1 MSTPPRPGSSDDVDI
16 DHLIGHVMTTD
27 PAAGPAP
34 LTAKKDVVEMMIGKG
49 LRSAVAAMPN
59 AVVVMTNATAIAT
72 VVKGNMDVTVIETVT
87 VTGIVIVIVV
97 APDMMTGTETETAA
111 GTEAMIETET
121 VIVIVIAFPDETTPV
136 MVAVADGAD
145 MVALAAAAAV
155 VVMEMV
161 VGADG
166 GVFGSPNIR
175 RSPTPEGTIPIS
187 KRPRKYTA
195 WDVKPAGYANVL
207 SCYPDKPAP
216 APGGPVNGNGS
227 APGNM
232 SMNHSNFS
240 SHPPMNSNH
249 HWVNPNSQN
258 AQAQMAAQ
266 HGTQFQNSMGRDG
279 SFAAPGSLPP
289 IHFKP
294 AQGQS
299 GPVAQTQSFARQAR
313 RLYVGNILHTA
324 NEMNVAEF
332 FNAKMKELGLLARN
346 NEDGMAIS
354 ISENPVV
361 AVQVNHE
368 KNYAFVEFRNA
379 EEATHGMSFDGIIFQ
394 NQALKI
400 RRPKDYTGPDH
411 AGPTHIP
418 GVVST
423 NVPDSPNKI
432 FIGGL
437 PSYLTDD
444 QVMELL
450 KSFGELKSF
459 NLVKDTSSGGHVSKG
474 FAFCEYVDPD
484 LTDIACQG
492 LNGMELGDRYLVVQR
507 AQIGQNAKK
516 EKENNPDGQRA
527 NFNQF
532 NNFAGGQATAA
543 ASTVLAAVKTGEG
556 EKTRVLQMLNMVNQE
571 ELVDDQEYGEIL
583 EDIRDECGKYGKI
596 ENVRIPRPIKSEKGR
611 IDLKASESVEGLGKV
626 FVMFE
631 KVEEC
636 AAALL
641 AIAGRQF
648 AGRVIICAY
657 APEDAMIEGAKPEQ
671 PTKEDVEEETPA
683 EENPAQEQ
691 PAEEKSPEETLAEEE
706 TS

>member
-1 MSTPPRPGSSDDVDI
+1 M
-16 DHLIGHVMTTD
+16 
-27 PAAGPAP
+27 
-34 LTAKKDVVEMMIGKG
+34 
-49 LRSAVAAMPN
+49 
-59 AVVVMTNATAIAT
+59 MTN
-72 VVKGNMDVTVIETVT
+72 
-87 VTGIVIVIVV
+87 
-97 APDMMTGTETETAA
+97 GT
-111 GTEAMIETET
+111 
-121 VIVIVIAFPDETTPV
+121 FPIHPH
-136 MVAVADGAD
+136 
-145 MVALAAAAAV
+145 
-155 VVMEMV
+155 
-161 VGADG
+161 
-166 GVFGSPNIR
+166 
-175 RSPTPEGTIPIS
+175 
-187 KRPRKYTA
+187 
-195 WDVKPAGYANVL
+195 
-207 SCYPDKPAP
+207 
-216 APGGPVNGNGS
+216 
-227 APGNM
+227 
-232 SMNHSNFS
+232 MN
-240 SHPPMNSNH
+240 PNH
-249 HWVNPNSQN
+249 HWINPNQQN
-258 AQAQMAAQ
+258 LHAPGHMAMQ
-266 HGTQFQNSMGRDG
+266 HPNQFPMNPLGRDG
-279 SFAAPGSLPP
+279 NFAMPGSLPP

-324 NEMNVAEF
+324 NEQNVAEF
-332 FNAKMKELGLLARN
+332 FNAKMKELGLLCRKNDEGAP
-346 NEDGMAIS
+346 IT

-516 EKENNPDGQRA
+516 EKENNPDGAGQR
-527 NFNQF
+527 NNYHQF
-532 NNFAGGQATAA
+532 NNFAAGQATAA
-543 ASTVLAAVKTGEG
+543 ASTVLAAVKNGEG

-571 ELVDDQEYGEIL
+571 ELVDEQEYSEIL
-583 EDIRDECGKYGKI
+583 EDIRDECSKYGKI
-596 ENVRIPRPIKSEKGR
+596 EDVKIPRPIKNEKGR
-611 IDLKASESVEGLGKV
+611 IDAKASESVDGLGKV

-636 AAALL
+636 TAALL

-657 APEDAMIEGAKPEQ
+657 APEQAMKDGKS
-671 PTKEDVEEETPA
+671 TS
-683 EENPAQEQ
+683 EQ
-691 PAEEKSPEETLAEEE
+691 PANGEAENPTD
-706 TS
+706 TST

>member
-1 MSTPPRPGSSDDVDI
+1 MSTAIHLMPAHLLSFTSTAYSPVDI
-16 DHLIGHVMTTD
+16 DHHIDRAMKTD
-27 PAAGPAP
+27 HGAGPAP
-34 LTAKKDVVEMMIGKG
+34 HIVKKDVDEMKIPNG
-49 LRSAVAAMPN
+49 LLS
-59 AVVVMTNATAIAT
+59 
-72 VVKGNMDVTVIETVT
+72 
-87 VTGIVIVIVV
+87 
-97 APDMMTGTETETAA
+97 
-111 GTEAMIETET
+111 
-121 VIVIVIAFPDETTPV
+121 
-136 MVAVADGAD
+136 
-145 MVALAAAAAV
+145 AAAATPNVAV
-155 VVMEMV
+155 DMTS
-161 VGADG
+161 A
-166 GVFGSPNIR
+166 
-175 RSPTPEGTIPIS
+175 TPP
-187 KRPRKYTA
+187 
-195 WDVKPAGYANVL
+195 GYANVSAMEAKISGSFML
-207 SCYPDKPAP
+207 PGQTRPTSQT
-216 APGGPVNGNGS
+216 PGGPVNGGNGV
-227 APGNM
+227 APG
-232 SMNHSNFS
+232 SMNNSNFPG
-240 SHPPMNSNH
+240 HPNMNPNH
-249 HWVNPNSQN
+249 HWVNPNQQN
-258 AQAQMAAQ
+258 AHGHPQMTAQ
-266 HGTQFQNSMGRDG
+266 HPNQFQMNPQVRDG
-279 SFAAPGSLPP
+279 SFGMPGSLPP

-516 EKENNPDGQRA
+516 EKENNPDGQR
-527 NFNQF
+527 NNYNQF
-532 NNFAGGQATAA
+532 NTFAGGQATAA
-543 ASTVLAAVKTGEG
+543 ASSVLAAVKGGEG

-596 ENVRIPRPIKSEKGR
+596 EGVRIPRPIKNEKGR
-611 IDLKASESVEGLGKV
+611 IDLQASESVEGLGKV

-657 APEDAMIEGAKPEQ
+657 APEDVMTEGSKPEQ
-671 PTKEDVEEETPA
+671 PPKPDETPA
-683 EENPAQEQ
+683 EEKPS
-691 PAEEKSPEETLAEEE
+691 AEES
-706 TS
+706 

>member
-1 MSTPPRPGSSDDVDI
+1 MSAMEAKISGSFMLPGQTRPV
-16 DHLIGHVMTTD
+16 
-27 PAAGPAP
+27 
-34 LTAKKDVVEMMIGKG
+34 
-49 LRSAVAAMPN
+49 
-59 AVVVMTNATAIAT
+59 
-72 VVKGNMDVTVIETVT
+72 
-87 VTGIVIVIVV
+87 
-97 APDMMTGTETETAA
+97 
-111 GTEAMIETET
+111 
-121 VIVIVIAFPDETTPV
+121 
-136 MVAVADGAD
+136 
-145 MVALAAAAAV
+145 
-155 VVMEMV
+155 
-161 VGADG
+161 
-166 GVFGSPNIR
+166 
-175 RSPTPEGTIPIS
+175 PT
-187 KRPRKYTA
+187 
-195 WDVKPAGYANVL
+195 
-207 SCYPDKPAP
+207 
-216 APGGPVNGNGS
+216 APGGPMNGTPSAAHLSGSGPGGFNGH
-227 APGNM
+227 GM
-232 SMNHSNFS
+232 HQ
-240 SHPPMNSNH
+240 PPNQ
-249 HWVNPNSQN
+249 WVNNSHGYVAPQPP
-258 AQAQMAAQ
+258 QMGMREGYGLAGA
-266 HGTQFQNSMGRDG
+266 
-279 SFAAPGSLPP
+279 LPP

-332 FNAKMKELGLLARN
+332 FNAKMKELGLVSRPGD
-346 NEDGMAIS
+346 DGPAPT

-400 RRPKDYTGPDH
+400 RRPKDYTGTEH
-411 AGPTHIP
+411 AGISHIP

-459 NLVKDTSSGGHVSKG
+459 NLVKDTSSGGQISKG

-516 EKENNPDGQRA
+516 EKEQSELLNGGL
-527 NFNQF
+527 
-532 NNFAGGQATAA
+532 AGGDRRNHNGHYPSFGGQQPP
-543 ASTVLAAVKTGEG
+543 ASVLAAAKAGEG

-571 ELVDDQEYGEIL
+571 ELVDDQEYSEIL
-583 EDIRDECGKYGKI
+583 EDIRDECSKYGTI
-596 ENVRIPRPIKSEKGR
+596 EEVKIPRPVKNEKGR
-611 IDLKASESVEGLGKV
+611 MDVKASESVEGLGKV
-626 FVMFE
+626 FIKFAHI
-631 KVEEC
+631 EEC
-636 AAALL
+636 TSALT

-657 APEDAMIEGAKPEQ
+657 APESAMLDQ
-671 PTKEDVEEETPA
+671 QVNQEEVNA
-683 EENPAQEQ
+683 EEAGGSG
-691 PAEEKSPEETLAEEE
+691 A
-706 TS
+706 

>member
-1 MSTPPRPGSSDDVDI
+1 M
-16 DHLIGHVMTTD
+16 
-27 PAAGPAP
+27 
-34 LTAKKDVVEMMIGKG
+34 
-49 LRSAVAAMPN
+49 AMN
-59 AVVVMTNATAIAT
+59 N
-72 VVKGNMDVTVIETVT
+72 
-87 VTGIVIVIVV
+87 
-97 APDMMTGTETETAA
+97 
-111 GTEAMIETET
+111 
-121 VIVIVIAFPDETTPV
+121 
-136 MVAVADGAD
+136 
-145 MVALAAAAAV
+145 
-155 VVMEMV
+155 
-161 VGADG
+161 
-166 GVFGSPNIR
+166 
-175 RSPTPEGTIPIS
+175 
-187 KRPRKYTA
+187 
-195 WDVKPAGYANVL
+195 
-207 SCYPDKPAP
+207 
-216 APGGPVNGNGS
+216 
-227 APGNM
+227 
-232 SMNHSNFS
+232 SNFPA
-240 SHPPMNSNH
+240 HPHMNSNH
-249 HWVNPNSQN
+249 HWVNPNQQN
-258 AQAQMAAQ
+258 AHSQMQSQ
-266 HGTQFQNSMGRDG
+266 HPNQFQMNPLGRDG
-279 SFAAPGSLPP
+279 SFGMPGSLPP

-516 EKENNPDGQRA
+516 EKENNPDGQR
-527 NFNQF
+527 NNYNQF

-543 ASTVLAAVKTGEG
+543 ASSVLAAVKNGEG

-583 EDIRDECGKYGKI
+583 DDIRDECGKYGKI
-596 ENVRIPRPIKSEKGR
+596 ENVRIPRPIKNEKGR
-611 IDLKASESVEGLGKV
+611 IDHKASESVEGLGKV
-626 FVMFE
+626 FIMFE

-636 AAALL
+636 AAALQ

-657 APEDAMIEGAKPEQ
+657 APEDAMNEGSSKAENAANEGGEEAPPEGNQSTEAAATEQ
-671 PTKEDVEEETPA
+671 P
-683 EENPAQEQ
+683 
-691 PAEEKSPEETLAEEE
+691 
-706 TS
+706 

>member
-1 MSTPPRPGSSDDVDI
+1 
-16 DHLIGHVMTTD
+16 MTI
-27 PAAGPAP
+27 
-34 LTAKKDVVEMMIGKG
+34 V
-49 LRSAVAAMPN
+49 R
-59 AVVVMTNATAIAT
+59 
-72 VVKGNMDVTVIETVT
+72 
-87 VTGIVIVIVV
+87 GI
-97 APDMMTGTETETAA
+97 GTETETEKGFVTVIEIGIEIETEK
-111 GTEAMIETET
+111 GTGIGIETET
-121 VIVIVIAFPDETTPV
+121 ETETEIGAEIEIETGTGTGIEIEIEKEIEIATATATVMPDGMIQV
-136 MVAVADGAD
+136 
-145 MVALAAAAAV
+145 
-155 VVMEMV
+155 
-161 VGADG
+161 
-166 GVFGSPNIR
+166 
-175 RSPTPEGTIPIS
+175 
-187 KRPRKYTA
+187 RPRKYTA
-195 WDVKPAGYANVL
+195 WDVKASGYENMSAVEAKISGAFML
-207 SCYPDKPAP
+207 PGQTRPIP
-216 APGGPVNGNGS
+216 QAPGSGINGS
-227 APGNM
+227 NGHALGHSM
-232 SMNHSNFS
+232 SSFVSYAQPN
-240 SHPPMNSNH
+240 PNH
-249 HWVNPNSQN
+249 HWVNPNNPNLNN
-258 AQAQMAAQ
+258 AHQ
-266 HGTQFQNSMGRDG
+266 HPFMHPQHPNQFGAMSSMPRDG
-279 SFAAPGSLPP
+279 SFGVPGALPP

-332 FNAKMKELGLLARN
+332 FNAKMKELGMMCKN
-346 NEDGMAIS
+346 NEDGSAIT

-379 EEATHGMSFDGIIFQ
+379 EEATYGMSFDGIIFQ

-400 RRPKDYTGPDH
+400 RRPKDYTGPDV

-484 LTDIACQG
+484 ITDIACQG

-516 EKENNPDGQRA
+516 EKENNPDAAAQR
-527 NFNQF
+527 NNHHHI
-532 NNFAGGQATAA
+532 NNFGSQAPAAA
-543 ASTVLAAVKTGEG
+543 ASVLAAVKSGEG

-571 ELVDDQEYGEIL
+571 ELLDDQEYSEIL
-583 EDIRDECGKYGKI
+583 EDIRDECGKYGTI
-596 ENVRIPRPIKSEKGR
+596 EGIKIPRPIKNEKGR
-611 IDLKASESVEGLGKV
+611 IDVKASESVDGLGKV
-626 FVMFE
+626 FILFSQVT
-631 KVEEC
+631 EC
-636 AAALL
+636 SSALT

-648 AGRVIICAY
+648 AGRVIICAF
-657 APEDAMIEGAKPEQ
+657 APESIMQESNQEIKPDEPQ
-671 PTKEDVEEETPA
+671 ENEETNI
-683 EENPAQEQ
+683 E
-691 PAEEKSPEETLAEEE
+691 
-706 TS
+706 